1 MKKIVLLLMVSLLC
15 ACSANTETDKSE
27 PNKKDAY
34 CSDETDK
41 SSARGID
48 ESADMSGYKDFRETK
63 NQFVDSDM
71 QEALSVFQKKES
83 AILYFGYPS
92 CPWCVEAL
100 PVMNEVAKAD
110 KQHILYIRTRD
121 DKKELLYTP
130 KQKLEMISYTKQF
143 MEKDDQGEYQLYVP
157 FVVVVKDGKAVSGHI
172 GTVDGHDAHERK
184 MTEKETQELKKI
196 YEDMFSAVTK

>member
-1 MKKIVLLLMVSLLC
+1 MKKIVLLMLVSLLC
-15 ACSANTETDKSE
+15 ACSANTKADKTE
-27 PNKKDAY
+27 QNKKDTY

-41 SSARGID
+41 SSACGID
-48 ESADMSGYKDFRETK
+48 ESADMSGYKDFKETE
-63 NQFVDSDM
+63 NQFVNSDM

-83 AILYFGYPS
+83 AILYFGYPN

-100 PVMNEVAKAD
+100 PVMNEVAKEN

-130 KQKLEMISYTKQF
+130 KQKKELISYTKQF
-143 MEKDDQGEYQLYVP
+143 MEKDDEGEIQLYVP
-157 FVVVVKDGKAVSGHI
+157 FVVVVKDGNAVSGHI

-184 MTEKETQELKKI
+184 LTEKETQELKKI
-196 YEDMFSAVTK
+196 YADMFSAVAK

>member
-15 ACSANTETDKSE
+15 ACSANTETD
-27 PNKKDAY
+27 
-34 CSDETDK
+34 
-41 SSARGID
+41 
-48 ESADMSGYKDFRETK
+48 KDFRETK